1 MPVDVGDPKSA
12 MLVVEEV
19 RRVDGARVAV
29 WLGSSTVAVA
39 VGSSVKKMSESSE
52 LAVYVVA
59 AAAVLTEDLV
69 EDLVEEAG
77 EEDALVEAGADEARE
92 VELKGVSLPVSFEQ
106 SFVLS
111 LQTYPRSQH
120 KPDRQIGP
128 PLQDAP
134 LHMG

>member
-1 MPVDVGDPKSA
+1 MPRDVGDPKSA

-29 WLGSSTVAVA
+29 WLGSSTVAVG

-52 LAVYVVA
+52 LAVVA
-59 AAAVLTEDLV
+59 ADEVLIEDLV
-69 EDLVEEAG
+69 EILV

-92 VELKGVSLPVSFEQ
+92 VELKGVSLPMSFEQ

-120 KPDRQIGP
+120 KPDKQIGP